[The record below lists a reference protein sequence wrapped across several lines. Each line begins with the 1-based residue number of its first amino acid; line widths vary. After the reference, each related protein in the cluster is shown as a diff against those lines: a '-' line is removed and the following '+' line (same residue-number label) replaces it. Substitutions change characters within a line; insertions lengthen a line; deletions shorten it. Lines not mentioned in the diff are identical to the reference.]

1 MKVKVVYEY
10 DMEVVVVNVEKS
22 VYEVLVVDVV
32 VMEVRVPV
40 RMMSSK

>member
-1 MKVKVVYEY
+1 VKVVNEN

-40 RMMSSK
+40 RRMISK